1 MARGSGLQINPS
13 GATVGSLIV
22 PQHFDNPT
30 PGAFVGRERELEQLR
45 ERLAAGERLLTVT
58 GPGGMGKT
66 RLASELAAGLADG
79 ALSLPARWFC
89 DLTEARAADGAQG
102 RFAAVALGHVKF
114 TGELQR
120 HLGNLADIR
129 IIDKVEQVGGEVKIE
144 RDTADE
150 ILHII
155 VLQNVALDGGNIACR
170 TRCRHFVKRG
180 ALAENG
186 NAVSFLARCGGIF
199 PAAQRCIIGG
209 PRAIAQVQMKII
221 DAVGRIEVEIAVD
234 DQVSDRG

>member
-22 PQHFDNPT
+22 PQHFENPT

-89 DLTEARAADGAQG
+89 DLTEARAADELTATVAHALEVPTG
-102 RFAAVALGHVKF
+102 RGESLPEKLGHALSARGPALLVLDNF
-114 TGELQR
+114 
-120 HLGNLADIR
+120 
-129 IIDKVEQVGGEVKIE
+129 EQLVRVGGGLVSGWLRAAPEL
-144 RDTADE
+144 R
-150 ILHII
+150 IL
-155 VLQNVALDGGNIACR
+155 V
-170 TRCRHFVKRG
+170 T
-180 ALAENG
+180 
-186 NAVSFLARCGGIF
+186 
-199 PAAQRCIIGG
+199 
-209 PRAIAQVQMKII
+209 
-221 DAVGRIEVEIAVD
+221 
-234 DQVSDRG
+234 